1 MRFFDT
7 QLDDKFDLSKTRI
20 YTSGTQALV
29 RLCLMQAQIDR
40 ENGLDTGGYVSGY
53 RGSPLGGLDLQ
64 FGRAKKYLKDAQI
77 IFEAGL
83 NEDIAATAIW
93 GTQQAELRGDG
104 KHDGVFAMW
113 YGKGPGV
120 DRSGDAIR
128 HANLAGS
135 SKNGGVL
142 LLMGDDHTCESSTT
156 AHQSEYALVDAMV
169 PILNPSSVS
178 EIIEYGLHGWALSRF
193 AGVWCGLK
201 CVKDNV
207 ESSGSIDVS
216 LDTFKT
222 KIPTDF
228 DMLAGGLN
236 IRLNDHPTLQ
246 EARLHQ
252 HKLNAVLAYA
262 RTNHLDQTIYAGG
275 KPPKIGIVSTG
286 KSYMD
291 VLQALDELGIDEA
304 RANALGLTLYKV
316 AMPWPLE
323 PTGIEGFA
331 KGLDQIIVVEEKR
344 GLIEDQI
351 RSILYGHENQPD
363 IIGKKSE
370 TGTVLF
376 QAEMALDPVQIAAEI
391 GQRLMSLKGGKS
403 LQNKVSDLKARLT
416 ETREELPV
424 ARGLVFCAGCP
435 HNTSTILPEG
445 ARGFSGIGCHWMAQF
460 MDRGVEG
467 YTHMGAE
474 GTNWI
479 GEAKFS
485 TCDHVFQNIGDG
497 TYNHSGI
504 MSVRATVGSGVN
516 MTYKILYN
524 DAVALTGGQ
533 THDGGLD
540 AYDIVAEVLAVG
552 VRKLVYVTED
562 PARIDRS
569 RLPKEVSIHHR
580 RDLQKVQEDLTKVK
594 GVSVIL
600 YDQTCASEK
609 RRRRKRGTMPDIDK
623 RLFINP
629 DVCEGCGDCGV
640 QSNCVAIQPFDTPLG
655 RKRKI
660 DQSVCN
666 KDFTCADGFCPSF
679 VTVQG
684 GTPRKSKASLAN
696 LPDLPEPSR
705 KPDLT
710 NPYSILVTGVGGTGV
725 VTIGALVGMAAH
737 LDGLGSGI
745 IDMAGLSQKGGS
757 VYSHIKVAASPND
770 VKTIRVADGNA
781 DLMLGCDV
789 VVGAGNQAL
798 STLSKSTHALINT
811 HEQMPRE
818 FAYERDFTLPTN
830 LMHTRI
836 SDAVG
841 QSHVDFVDATKYA
854 TQLLGDSIG
863 TNLFM
868 LGVAYQR
875 GLIPLSQKAIHRAIE
890 LNGVA
895 VDMNTNAFNL
905 GRHWVLDATRLDA
918 LLPKTIPIIEPI
930 NLEDIIADRAMRLT
944 QYQNAKYADT
954 YRDFMVKVSN
964 RSYAIVVAKNLF
976 KLMAYKDEYEVAR
989 LYSDPS
995 FKQQLH
1001 NQFEGDLKLK
1011 ISLAPPLLSRPDPVT
1026 GKAKKYEFGAWILPF
1041 FKALKSLKVL
1051 RGTLFDPFGY
1061 SQERRMERA
1070 LIENYKSMILDIPE
1084 TADSETALTLAN
1096 LPDGIR
1102 GFGHVKAAS
1111 ITAVKQTEKAFVTA
1125 LGLGVRWKEPNS
1137 AVHTNR

>member
-1 MRFFDT
+1 MTFFDT
-7 QLDDKFDLSKTRI
+7 NLDDKFDLTKTRI

-29 RLCLMQAQIDR
+29 RLCLMQAARDR
-40 ENGLDTGGYVSGY
+40 AAGLDTGGYVSGY

-64 FGRAKKYLKDAQI
+64 FGRAKKYLEDAQV

-128 HANLAGS
+128 HANLAGTS
-135 SKNGGVL
+135 PNGGVL

-169 PILNPSSVS
+169 PILNPASVS
-178 EIIEYGLHGWALSRF
+178 EIIAYGLHGWALSRF

-216 LDTFKT
+216 LDSFQTT
-222 KIPTDF
+222 LPTDF
-228 DMLAGGLN
+228 DMPLGGLN
-236 IRLNDHPTLQ
+236 IRLNDHPTVQ

-252 HKLNAVLAYA
+252 HKLNAVLAYTRA
-262 RTNHLDQTIYAGG
+262 NKLDQTIYTGG
-275 KPPKIGIVSTG
+275 KSPKIGIVSTG

-291 VLQALDELGIDEA
+291 TLQALDELGIDEA
-304 RANALGLTLYKV
+304 RANALGLALYKV

-323 PTGIEGFA
+323 PTGIAEFA

-344 GLIEDQI
+344 GLIEDQL
-351 RSILYGHENQPD
+351 RTLLYGRENQPG

-370 TGTVLF
+370 TGSTLF
-376 QAEMALDPVQIAAEI
+376 QPEMALNAVQIAAAI
-391 GQRLMSLKGGKS
+391 GQRLLTLKGGQS
-403 LQNKVSDLKARLT
+403 LENKVSDLKARLS
-416 ETREELPV
+416 ETRTELPV

-474 GTNWI
+474 GSNWI

-504 MSVRATVGSGVN
+504 MSIRAAAGAGVN

-533 THDGGLD
+533 LHDGGMD
-540 AYDIVAEVLAVG
+540 AYDVVAEVLAAG
-552 VRKLVYVTED
+552 VTKLEYVTED

-569 RLPKEVSIHHR
+569 RLPSGIKIHHR
-580 RDLQKVQEDLTKVK
+580 RDLQKVQEEIAHVK

-609 RRRRKRGTMPDIDK
+609 RRRRKRGLMADIDK

-640 QSNCVAIQPFDTPLG
+640 QSNCVAIQPLDTPLG

-666 KDFTCADGFCPSF
+666 KDFTCSDGFCPSF

-684 GTPRKSKASLAN
+684 GTPRKTKATLTN
-696 LPDLPEPSR
+696 LPDLPEPDS

-710 NPYSILVTGVGGTGV
+710 KPYSILVTGVGGTGV

-737 LDGLGSGI
+737 LDGIGSGI
-745 IDMAGLSQKGGS
+745 IDMAGLAQKGGS
-757 VYSHIKVAASPND
+757 VYSHIKLAATPG
-770 VKTIRVADGNA
+770 VIKTIRVADGCA

-789 VVGAGNQAL
+789 VVGAGNAAL
-798 STLSKSTHALINT
+798 STLSKSTQALINT

-818 FAYERDFTLPTN
+818 FAYERDFTLPTD
-830 LMHTRI
+830 LMHTRVTDTVGHDNAAFI
-836 SDAVG
+836 DA
-841 QSHVDFVDATKYA
+841 SNYA

-868 LGVAYQR
+868 LGAAYQK
-875 GLIPLSQKAIHRAIE
+875 GLIPLSAKAIDHAID

-895 VDMNTNAFNL
+895 TEMNKNAFAL
-905 GRHWVLDATRLDA
+905 GRHWVLDHSRLDA
-918 LLPKTIPIIEPI
+918 LLPTTTVPEPET
-930 NLEDIIADRAMRLT
+930 LDAIIADRAMRLT
-944 QYQNAKYADT
+944 AYQNADYADS
-954 YRDFMVKVSN
+954 YRSFMAKVSDKP
-964 RSYAIVVAKNLF
+964 YAIAVARNLY

-995 FKQQLH
+995 FMEKLH
-1001 NQFEGDLKLK
+1001 DQFEGDLKLK

-1026 GKAKKYEFGAWILPF
+1026 GKAKKIEFGAWIFPF
-1041 FKALKSLKVL
+1041 FKVLKSLKSL
-1051 RGTLFDPFGY
+1051 RGTPFDPFGY
-1061 SQERRMERA
+1061 STERRRERA
-1070 LIENYKSMILDIPE
+1070 LIEEYKAMILGIKEGTKPE
-1084 TADSETALTLAN
+1084 TALELAN
-1096 LPDGIR
+1096 LPEGIR
-1102 GFGHVKAAS
+1102 GFGHVKMGCVEE
-1111 ITAVKQTEKAFVTA
+1111 VKKVKSTLV
-1125 LGLGVRWKEPNS
+1125 
-1137 AVHTNR
+1137 

>member
-1 MRFFDT
+1 MTLFDT
-7 QLDDKFDLSKTRI
+7 QLDDKFDLNKTRI

-40 ENGLDTGGYVSGY
+40 KNGLDTGGYISGY

-64 FGRAKKYLKDAQI
+64 FGHAKKVLTEAQV

-169 PILNPSSVS
+169 PIMNPASVS

-216 LDTFKT
+216 LDNFKT
-222 KIPTDF
+222 TLPTDF
-228 DMLAGGLN
+228 DMPKDGLN
-236 IRLNDHPTLQ
+236 IRLNDHPTVQ

-252 HKLNAVLAYA
+252 YKLDAVRAYA
-262 RTNHLDQTIYAGG
+262 RTNQLDKTIYTGG
-275 KPPKIGIVSTG
+275 KSPKIGIVSTG

-291 VLQALDELGIDEA
+291 VLQALDELGIDKA
-304 RANALGLTLYKV
+304 RANRMGLALYKV

-323 PTGIEGFA
+323 PEGITAFA
-331 KGLDQIIVVEEKR
+331 QGLDQIIVVEEKR
-344 GLIEDQI
+344 GLIEDQL
-351 RSILYGHENQPD
+351 RATLYGLHNPPS

-370 TGTVLF
+370 TGAVLF
-376 QAEMALDPVQIAAEI
+376 QAELALNNVQIASAVGE
-391 GQRLMSLKGGKS
+391 RLLALRGGKS
-403 LQNKVSDLKARLT
+403 LANKVRALKARLT
-416 ETREELPV
+416 ETRTELPV

-435 HNTSTILPEG
+435 HNTSTILPTG

-460 MDRGVEG
+460 MDRAVEG

-474 GTNWI
+474 GSNWI

-504 MSVRATVGSGVN
+504 MSVRAAVGAGIN

-533 THDGGLD
+533 VHDGGMD
-540 AYDIVAEVLAVG
+540 AYDIVAEVLAAG
-552 VRKLVYVTED
+552 VSKLEYVTED

-569 RLPKEVSIHHR
+569 RLPRGIKIHHR
-580 RDLQKVQEDLTKVK
+580 RDLQKVQEEISQVK
-594 GVSVIL
+594 GISVIL
-600 YDQTCASEK
+600 YDQTCASEV
-609 RRRRKRGTMPDIDK
+609 RRRRKRGTMPDINK
-623 RLFINP
+623 HMYIHP
-629 DVCEGCGDCGV
+629 EVCEGCGDCGV
-640 QSNCVAIQPFDTPLG
+640 QSNCVAVQPLDTALG

-679 VTVQG
+679 VTVLG
-684 GTPRKSKASLAN
+684 GTLRKNKAALIN
-696 LPDLPEPSR
+696 LPDLPEPES
-705 KPDLT
+705 KPNLDT
-710 NPYSILVTGVGGTGV
+710 PYSIIVTGVGGTGV
-725 VTIGALVGMAAH
+725 VTIGALIGMAAH

-757 VYSHIKVAASPND
+757 VYSHIKIATNPAE
-770 VKTIRVADGNA
+770 VKTIRVADGCAN
-781 DLMLGCDV
+781 LMLACDV
-789 VVGAGNQAL
+789 VVGAGNTAL
-798 STLSKSTHALINT
+798 STLSKSTRALINT

-818 FAYERDFTLPTN
+818 FAYDKDFTLPTG
-830 LMHTRI
+830 LMHSRI
-836 SDAVG
+836 VDSVGSDNAE
-841 QSHVDFVDATKYA
+841 FVDASNYA

-875 GLIPLSQKAIHRAIE
+875 GLIPLSGEAIHRAID

-895 VDMNTNAFNL
+895 VEMNKNAFAL
-905 GRHWVLDATRLDA
+905 GRHWVRDETRVDA
-918 LLPKTIPIIEPI
+918 LLPVA
-930 NLEDIIADRAMRLT
+930 IADDAPQTLDAIITDRMARLT
-944 QYQNAKYADT
+944 AYQNANYAAS
-954 YRDFMVKVSN
+954 YRDFIAKVSDKP
-964 RSYAIVVAKNLF
+964 YALAVARNLY

-989 LYSDPS
+989 LYTDLS
-995 FKQQLH
+995 FMAGVH
-1001 NQFEGDLKLK
+1001 EQFTGDLKLK
-1011 ISLAPPLLSRPDPVT
+1011 VSLAPPLLSRPDPVT
-1026 GKAKKYEFGAWILPF
+1026 GKARKIEFGTWIFPV
-1041 FKALKSLKVL
+1041 FKVLSKFKGL
-1051 RGTLFDPFGY
+1051 RGTRLDPFGY
-1061 SQERRMERA
+1061 SRERKKERA
-1070 LIENYKSMILDIPE
+1070 LITEYKAMILGIGQE
-1084 TADSETALTLAN
+1084 ADPKTALALAE
-1096 LPDGIR
+1096 LPKDIR
-1102 GFGHVKAAS
+1102 GFGHVKMAN
-1111 ITAVKQTEKAFVTA
+1111 IGKAEEVQKTLCA
-1125 LGLGVRWKEPNS
+1125 KL
-1137 AVHTNR
+1137 

>member
-1 MRFFDT
+1 MTLFDT
-7 QLDDKFDLSKTRI
+7 QLDDKFDLTKARI

-40 ENGLDTGGYVSGY
+40 DNGLDTGGYISGY

-64 FGRAKKYLKDAQI
+64 FGHAKKPLTEAQV

-156 AHQSEYALVDAMV
+156 AHQSEYALVDAMI

-178 EIIEYGLHGWALSRF
+178 EIIEYGLHGWAISRF

-207 ESSGSIDVS
+207 ESSGSIDVN
-216 LDTFKT
+216 LDNFKT
-222 KIPTDF
+222 TYPTDF
-228 DMLAGGLN
+228 DMPAGGLN
-236 IRLNDHPTLQ
+236 IRLNDHPTVQ

-252 HKLNAVLAYA
+252 HKLKAVTAYA
-262 RTNHLDQTIYAGG
+262 RANCLDKTIYKGG
-275 KPPKIGIVSTG
+275 KSPKIGIVSTG

-291 VLQALDELGIDEA
+291 VLQALDELGIDKA
-304 RANALGLTLYKV
+304 RANRMGLALYKV

-323 PTGIEGFA
+323 PTGITAFA
-331 KGLDQIIVVEEKR
+331 KGLDQVIVVEEKR
-344 GLIEDQI
+344 ALIEDQL
-351 RSILYGHENQPD
+351 RSILYGQENPPN
-363 IIGKKSE
+363 IIGKTSE
-370 TGTVLF
+370 TGQVLF
-376 QAEMALDPVQIAAEI
+376 QPELALNSVQIAAAI
-391 GQRLMSLKGGKS
+391 GERLLSLRGGKS
-403 LQNKVSDLKARLT
+403 LANKVSDLKARLT

-424 ARGLVFCAGCP
+424 TRGLVFCAGCP
-435 HNTSTILPEG
+435 HNTSTILPDG

-460 MDRGVEG
+460 MDRTVEG

-474 GTNWI
+474 GSNWI

-504 MSVRATVGSGVN
+504 MSVRAATGSGIN

-533 THDGGLD
+533 VHDGGLD
-540 AYDIVAEVLAVG
+540 AYDIVAEVLAAG
-552 VRKLVYVTED
+552 VTKLEYVTED
-562 PARIDRS
+562 PDRIDRS
-569 RLPKEVSIHHR
+569 RLPSGIKIHHR
-580 RDLQKVQEDLTKVK
+580 RDLQKVQEEIAKVK
-594 GVSVIL
+594 GISVIL
-600 YDQTCASEK
+600 YDQTCASET
-609 RRRRKRGTMPDIDK
+609 RRRRKRGLMPELDK
-623 RLFINP
+623 RLYIHP
-629 DVCEGCGDCGV
+629 EVCEGCGDCGV
-640 QSNCVAIQPFDTPLG
+640 QSNCVAVQPLDTPLG

-679 VTVQG
+679 VTVTG
-684 GTPRKSKASLAN
+684 GTPRKNKATLIN
-696 LPDLPEPSR
+696 LPDLHEPSS
-705 KPDLT
+705 KPNLDK
-710 NPYSILVTGVGGTGV
+710 PYSILVTGVGGTGV

-737 LDGLGSGI
+737 LDGKGSGI

-757 VYSHIKVAASPND
+757 VYSHIKIAGTPKAI
-770 VKTIRVADGNA
+770 KTIRVADGCA

-789 VVGAGNQAL
+789 IVGAGNQAL

-818 FAYERDFTLPTN
+818 FAYDKDFTLPTD
-830 LMHTRI
+830 LMHNRI
-836 SDAVG
+836 IDTVG
-841 QSHVDFVDATKYA
+841 QANADFVDASNYA

-868 LGVAYQR
+868 LGVAYQK
-875 GLIPLSQKAIHRAIE
+875 GLIPLNEKAITHAID

-895 VDMNTNAFNL
+895 VEMNKNAFAL
-905 GRHWVLDATRLDA
+905 GRHWVSDATRVDA
-918 LLPKTIPIIEPI
+918 LLPSMTI
-930 NLEDIIADRAMRLT
+930 EDDPETLDAIIADRMARLT
-944 QYQNAKYADT
+944 AYQNAAHATQYS
-954 YRDFMVKVSN
+954 DFMTKVSGKP
-964 RSYAIVVAKNLF
+964 YAIAVARNLY

-995 FKQQLH
+995 FKEKLH
-1001 NQFEGDLKLK
+1001 AQFEGDLKLK
-1011 ISLAPPLLSRPDPVT
+1011 VSLAPPLLSRPDPVT
-1026 GKAKKYEFGAWILPF
+1026 GKARKIEFGAWIFPV
-1041 FKALKSLKVL
+1041 FKILSKLKGL
-1051 RGTLFDPFGY
+1051 RGTPFDPFGY
-1061 SQERRMERA
+1061 SQERRRERG
-1070 LIENYKSMILDIPE
+1070 LIDEYKAMILEIGEDADPE
-1084 TADSETALTLAN
+1084 TALAIAN
-1096 LPDGIR
+1096 LPENIR
-1102 GFGHVKAAS
+1102 GFGHVKMAG
-1111 ITAVKQTEKAFVTA
+1111 VEKVE
-1125 LGLGVRWKEPNS
+1125 RIKKELL
-1137 AVHTNR
+1137 AKL

>member
-1 MRFFDT
+1 MTFFDT
-7 QLDDKFDLSKTRI
+7 KLDDKFDLTKTRI

-29 RLCLMQAQIDR
+29 RLCLMQAARDR
-40 ENGLDTGGYVSGY
+40 AAGLDTGGYVSGY

-64 FGRAKKYLKDAQI
+64 FERGKKSLEDAQV

-169 PILNPSSVS
+169 PILNPASVS

-207 ESSGSIDVS
+207 ESSGSIDVR
-216 LDTFKT
+216 LNNFKT
-222 KIPTDF
+222 TLPTDF
-228 DMLAGGLN
+228 DMPTDGLN
-236 IRLNDHPTLQ
+236 IRLNDHPTVQ

-252 HKLNAVLAYA
+252 HKLDAVRAYTRANA
-262 RTNHLDQTIYAGG
+262 LDKTIYNGG
-275 KPPKIGIVSTG
+275 KSPKSGIVSTG

-291 VLQALDELGIDEA
+291 TLQALDELGIDKA
-304 RANALGLTLYKV
+304 RANRMGLALYKV

-323 PTGIEGFA
+323 PTGIAAFA

-344 GLIEDQI
+344 ALIEDQL
-351 RSILYGHENQPD
+351 RTILYGQENPPS

-370 TGTVLF
+370 TGAVLF
-376 QAEMALDPVQIAAEI
+376 QPELALNSVQIAAAI
-391 GQRLMSLKGGKS
+391 GERLLVLKGGK
-403 LQNKVSDLKARLT
+403 LLANKVNDLQARLT
-416 ETREELPV
+416 EIRDELPV

-460 MDRGVEG
+460 MDRTVEG

-474 GTNWI
+474 GANWI

-504 MSVRATVGSGVN
+504 MSVRAAVGSGIN

-533 THDGGLD
+533 LHDGGMD
-540 AYDIVAEVLAVG
+540 AYDIVAEVLAAG
-552 VRKLVYVTED
+552 VTQLEYVTED
-562 PARIDRS
+562 PGRIDRS
-569 RLPKEVSIHHR
+569 RLPGGIKIHHR
-580 RDLQKVQEDLTKVK
+580 RDLQKVQEGIAKVK
-594 GVSVIL
+594 GISVIL
-600 YDQTCASEK
+600 YDQTCASET
-609 RRRRKRGTMPDIDK
+609 RRRRKRGTMPELDK
-623 RLFINP
+623 RLFIHP

-640 QSNCVAIQPFDTPLG
+640 QSNCVAVQPLDTPLG

-679 VTVQG
+679 VTVLG
-684 GTPRKSKASLAN
+684 GTPRKTKATLTN
-696 LPDLPEPSR
+696 LPDLPAPNSKPSLD
-705 KPDLT
+705 K
-710 NPYSILVTGVGGTGV
+710 PYSILVTGVGGTGV

-737 LDGLGSGI
+737 LDGKGSGI

-757 VYSHIKVAASPND
+757 VYSHIKIAATPD
-770 VKTIRVADGNA
+770 AIKTIRVADGCA

-789 VVGAGNQAL
+789 IVGAGNQAL

-818 FAYERDFTLPTN
+818 FAYDKDFTLPTG
-830 LMHTRI
+830 LMHSRI
-836 SDAVG
+836 TDTVG
-841 QSHVDFVDATKYA
+841 QANTAFVDATKYA
-854 TQLLGDSIG
+854 TKLLGDSIG

-868 LGVAYQR
+868 LGVAYQK
-875 GLIPLSQKAIHRAIE
+875 GFIPLSEKAIHRAID

-895 VDMNTNAFNL
+895 AEMNKNAFAL
-905 GRHWVLDATRLDA
+905 GRHWALHPSRLDA
-918 LLPKTIPIIEPI
+918 LLPVATIEAEPQT
-930 NLEDIIADRAMRLT
+930 LVEIIADRTVRLT
-944 QYQNAKYADT
+944 AYQNAAYANS
-954 YRDFMVKVSN
+954 YRDFMAQVSD
-964 RSYAIVVAKNLF
+964 RPYAITIAQNLY

-989 LYSDPS
+989 LYADPS
-995 FKQQLH
+995 FKQKLH
-1001 NQFEGDLKLK
+1001 EQFEGDLKLK
-1011 ISLAPPLLSRPDPVT
+1011 ISLAPPLVSRPDPFT
-1026 GKAKKYEFGAWILPF
+1026 GKAKKYEFGAWIFPA
-1041 FKALKSLKVL
+1041 FKVLKNLKGL
-1051 RGTLFDPFGY
+1051 RGTSFDPFGY
-1061 SQERRMERA
+1061 SKERRKERA
-1070 LIENYKSMILDIPE
+1070 LIEEYKTMILEIDKEADTE
-1084 TADSETALTLAN
+1084 TVLALVN
-1096 LPDGIR
+1096 LPESIR
-1102 GFGHVKAAS
+1102 GFGHIKAAN
-1111 ITAVKQTEKAFVTA
+1111 IKIAEEVKDKLART
-1125 LGLGVRWKEPNS
+1125 
-1137 AVHTNR
+1137 

>member
-1 MRFFDT
+1 MTYFDT
-7 QLDDKFDLSKTRI
+7 QLDDKFDLTKTRI

-40 ENGLDTGGYVSGY
+40 ANGLDTGGYISGY

-64 FGRAKKYLKDAQI
+64 FGRAKKHLEQAQV

-207 ESSGSIDVS
+207 ESSGSIDVD
-216 LDTFKT
+216 LNNFKT
-222 KIPTDF
+222 KLPTDF
-228 DMLAGGLN
+228 DMPKDGLN
-236 IRLNDHPTLQ
+236 IRLNDHPTTQ
-246 EARLHQ
+246 EARLHR
-252 HKLNAVLAYA
+252 HKLRAVIAYA
-262 RTNHLDQTIYAGG
+262 RANALDKTIYKGG
-275 KPPKIGIVSTG
+275 KSPKIGIVSTG

-291 VLQALDELGIDEA
+291 VLQALDELGIDKA
-304 RANALGLTLYKV
+304 RANRMGLSLYKV

-323 PTGIEGFA
+323 PTGITEFA
-331 KGLDQIIVVEEKR
+331 QGLDQIIVVEEKR
-344 GLIEDQI
+344 GLIEDQL
-351 RSILYGHENQPD
+351 RATLYGQENPPS

-370 TGTVLF
+370 TDTTLF
-376 QAEMALDPVQIAAEI
+376 QPELALNSVQIAAAI
-391 GQRLMSLKGGKS
+391 GERLLSLRGGKS
-403 LQNKVSDLKARLT
+403 LANKVSDLKARLT
-416 ETREELPV
+416 EVRTDLPV
-424 ARGLVFCAGCP
+424 TRGLVFCAGCP

-460 MDRGVEG
+460 MDRTVEG

-474 GTNWI
+474 GSNWI

-504 MSVRATVGSGVN
+504 MSVRAAVGAGIN

-533 THDGGLD
+533 LHDGGMD
-540 AYDIVAEVLAVG
+540 AYDIVAEVLAAG
-552 VRKLVYVTED
+552 VTKLEYVTED
-562 PARIDRS
+562 PARIDKS
-569 RLPKEVSIHHR
+569 RLPSGIKIHHR
-580 RDLQKVQEDLTKVK
+580 RDLQKVQEDIAHVK
-594 GVSVIL
+594 GISVIL
-600 YDQTCASEK
+600 YDQTCASET
-609 RRRRKRGTMPDIDK
+609 RRRRKRGLMPELDK
-623 RLFINP
+623 RLYIHP
-629 DVCEGCGDCGV
+629 EVCEGCGDCGV
-640 QSNCVAIQPFDTPLG
+640 QSNCVAVQPLDTPLG

-679 VTVQG
+679 VTVTG
-684 GTPRKSKASLAN
+684 GAPRKTKATLIN
-696 LPDLPEPSR
+696 LPDLPEPKH
-705 KPDLT
+705 KPSLDQ
-710 NPYSILVTGVGGTGV
+710 PYSILVTGVGGTGV
-725 VTIGALVGMAAH
+725 VTIGALIGMAAH

-757 VYSHIKVAASPND
+757 VYSHIKIADTPDAI
-770 VKTIRVADGNA
+770 KTIRVADGCA

-789 VVGAGNQAL
+789 IVGAGNAAL
-798 STLSKSTHALINT
+798 STLSKTTHALINT

-818 FAYERDFTLPTN
+818 FAYDKDFTLPTG
-830 LMHTRI
+830 LMHQRI
-836 SDAVG
+836 TDTVG
-841 QSHVDFVDATKYA
+841 QTNAAFVDATKYA

-868 LGVAYQR
+868 LGVAYQK
-875 GLIPLSQKAIHRAIE
+875 GFIPLSEKAISHAID

-895 VDMNTNAFNL
+895 VEMNKNAFAL
-905 GRHWVLDATRLDA
+905 GRHWVLDATRIDA
-918 LLPKTIPIIEPI
+918 LLPHTQTFAAPETLDEIIT
-930 NLEDIIADRAMRLT
+930 DSAQRLT
-944 QYQNAKYADT
+944 AYQNAKYAAQ
-954 YRDFMVKVSN
+954 YRTFMAKISD
-964 RSYAIVVAKNLF
+964 RPYAPAVARNLY

-989 LYSDPS
+989 LYTDPA
-995 FKQQLH
+995 FMAGLH
-1001 NQFEGDLKLK
+1001 EQFTGDLQLK
-1011 ISLAPPLLSRPDPVT
+1011 ISLAPPLISRPDPVT
-1026 GKAKKYEFGAWILPF
+1026 GKARKYEFGAWIFPI
-1041 FKALKSLKVL
+1041 FKVLKNLKGL
-1051 RGTLFDPFGY
+1051 RGTPFDPFGY
-1061 SQERRMERA
+1061 SDERRRERA
-1070 LIENYKSMILDIPE
+1070 LVAEYKAMVVDLSEDANPE
-1084 TADSETALTLAN
+1084 TALAIAD
-1096 LPDGIR
+1096 LPESIR
-1102 GFGHVKAAS
+1102 GFGHVKMAS
-1111 ITAVKQTEKAFVTA
+1111 IKEFGGAKNGLLVAKVLEKIK
-1125 LGLGVRWKEPNS
+1125 L
-1137 AVHTNR
+1137 

>member
-1 MRFFDT
+1 MTFFDT
-7 QLDDKFDLSKTRI
+7 QLDDKFDLDKTRI

-29 RLCLMQAQIDR
+29 RLCLMQAQRDR

-64 FGRAKKYLKDAQI
+64 FGRAEKHLDAAQVV
-77 IFEAGL
+77 FEAGL

-135 SKNGGVL
+135 SQNGGVL

-207 ESSGSIDVS
+207 ESSGSIDVFI
-216 LDTFKT
+216 DGFNT
-222 KIPTDF
+222 KLPTDF
-228 DMLAGGLN
+228 DMPEGGLN
-236 IRLNDHPTLQ
+236 IRLNDHPTSQ

-252 HKLNAVLAYA
+252 FKLDAVRAYA
-262 RTNHLDQTIYAGG
+262 RENALDQVIYSGG
-275 KPPKIGIVSTG
+275 NTPKIGIVSTG

-291 VLQALDELGIDEA
+291 VLQALDELGIDET
-304 RANALGLTLYKV
+304 RANAMGLALYKV

-323 PTGIEGFA
+323 PTGIEGFT
-331 KGLDQIIVVEEKR
+331 KGLDQVIVVEEKR

-351 RSILYGHENQPD
+351 RSILYGTKNQPD

-370 TGTVLF
+370 TGAVLF
-376 QAEMALDPVQIAAEI
+376 QAELALNPVQIASAI
-391 GQRLMSLKGGKS
+391 GQRLLTLKGGKS
-403 LQNKVSDLKARLT
+403 LENKVSDLNARLS
-416 ETREELPV
+416 ETRTELPV

-435 HNTSTILPEG
+435 HNSSTVLPEG

-474 GTNWI
+474 GSNWI

-504 MSVRATVGSGVN
+504 MSVRAAIGAGVN

-533 THDGGLD
+533 VHDGGMD
-540 AYDIVAEVLAVG
+540 AYDIVAEVLASG
-552 VRKLVYVTED
+552 VTKLVYVTEE
-562 PARIDRS
+562 PSRIDRT
-569 RLPKEVSIHHR
+569 RLPKDIEIHDR
-580 RDLQKVQEDLTKVK
+580 RDLQEVQIEMAKVK

-609 RRRRKRGTMPDIDK
+609 RRRRKRGTMADIDK
-623 RLFINP
+623 RLYINP

-640 QSNCVAIQPFDTPLG
+640 QSNCVAVQPLDTPLG

-679 VTVQG
+679 VTVTG
-684 GTPRKSKASLAN
+684 GTLRKTKASLTN
-696 LPDLPEPSR
+696 LPDLSEPDR
-705 KPDLT
+705 KPDLEK
-710 NPYSILVTGVGGTGV
+710 PYSILVTGVGGTGV
-725 VTIGALVGMAAH
+725 VTIGSLVGMAAH

-757 VYSHIKVAASPND
+757 VYSHIKLASTPED
-770 VKTIRVADGNA
+770 VKTIRVADGAAN
-781 DLMLGCDV
+781 LMLGCDV

-798 STLSKSTHALINT
+798 STLSKSSHALINT

-818 FAYERDFTLPTN
+818 FAYSRDFTLPTE

-836 SDAVG
+836 SDTVG
-841 QSHVDFVDATKYA
+841 KPNIDFVDATNYA

-868 LGVAYQR
+868 LGVAYQK
-875 GLIPLSQKAIHRAIE
+875 GLIPLSLQAIHRAIE

-895 VDMNTNAFNL
+895 VEMSKDALVL
-905 GRHWVLDATRLDA
+905 GRHWVVDATRLDA
-918 LLPKTIPIIEPI
+918 LLQRQETVVEPQTLDEIIH
-930 NLEDIIADRAMRLT
+930 DRGQRLVA
-944 QYQNAKYADT
+944 YQNP
-954 YRDFMVKVSN
+954 
-964 RSYAIVVAKNLF
+964 SYANEYRQFMTLVSDKPYATAVAKNLY

-989 LYSDPS
+989 LYSNPS
-995 FKQQLH
+995 FMANLQE
-1001 NQFEGDLKLK
+1001 QFEGDLKLK

-1026 GKAKKYEFGAWILPF
+1026 GKAKKVEFGAWIFPF
-1041 FKALKSLKVL
+1041 FNVLKSLKGL
-1051 RGTLFDPFGY
+1051 RGTPFDLFGY
-1061 SQERRMERA
+1061 STERSKERA
-1070 LIENYKSMILDIPE
+1070 LIEEYKAMVLGIGDDREPE
-1084 TADSETALTLAN
+1084 TALELAN
-1096 LPDGIR
+1096 LPEGIR
-1102 GFGHVKAAS
+1102 GFGHVKMAS
-1111 ITAVKQTEKAFVTA
+1111 IQEVEEITERLLAKT
-1125 LGLGVRWKEPNS
+1125 
-1137 AVHTNR
+1137 

>member
-1 MRFFDT
+1 MTYFDT
-7 QLDDKFDLSKTRI
+7 QLDDKFDLTKNRI

-29 RLCLMQAQIDR
+29 RLCLMQSRIDR
-40 ENGLDTGGYVSGY
+40 ENGLDTGGYISGY

-64 FGRAKKYLKDAQI
+64 FGRAKKHLEQAQV

-169 PILNPSSVS
+169 PILNPASVS

-193 AGVWCGLK
+193 SGVWCGLK

-207 ESSGSIDVS
+207 ESSGSIDVN
-216 LDTFKT
+216 LDNFKT
-222 KIPTDF
+222 ILPTDF
-228 DMLAGGLN
+228 DMPADGLN
-236 IRLNDHPTLQ
+236 IRLNDHPTTQ

-252 HKLNAVLAYA
+252 HKLDAVRAYA
-262 RTNHLDQTIYAGG
+262 RTNQLDKTIYTGG
-275 KPPKIGIVSTG
+275 KSPKIGIISTG

-291 VLQALDELGIDEA
+291 TLQALDELGIDKA
-304 RANALGLTLYKV
+304 RAGRMGLALYKV

-323 PTGIEGFA
+323 PTGITKFA

-344 GLIEDQI
+344 GLIEDQL
-351 RSILYGHENQPD
+351 RTILYGQENPPN

-370 TGTVLF
+370 TGTTLF
-376 QAEMALDPVQIAAEI
+376 QPEMALNSVQIAAAI
-391 GQRLMSLKGGKS
+391 GERLLTLRGGKT
-403 LQNKVSDLKARLT
+403 LANKVSDLKARLT
-416 ETREELPV
+416 ETRTELPV
-424 ARGLVFCAGCP
+424 TRGLVFCAGCP
-435 HNTSTILPEG
+435 HNSSTILPTG

-460 MDRGVEG
+460 MDRAVEG

-474 GTNWI
+474 GSNWI

-504 MSVRATVGSGVN
+504 MSVRAAVGAGIN

-533 THDGGLD
+533 SHDGGMD
-540 AYDIVAEVLAVG
+540 AYDIVAEVLAAG
-552 VRKLVYVTED
+552 VTKLEYVTED
-562 PARIDRS
+562 PARIDRA
-569 RLPKEVSIHHR
+569 RLPKGIKIHHR
-580 RDLQKVQEDLTKVK
+580 RDLQKVQENIAKVK
-594 GVSVIL
+594 GISVIL
-600 YDQTCASEK
+600 YDQTCASET
-609 RRRRKRGTMPDIDK
+609 RRRRKRGLIPELDK
-623 RLFINP
+623 RLYIHP
-629 DVCEGCGDCGV
+629 EVCEGCGDCGV
-640 QSNCVAIQPFDTPLG
+640 QSNCVAVQPLDTPLG

-679 VTVQG
+679 VTVIG
-684 GTPRKSKASLAN
+684 GAPRKNKATLIN
-696 LPDLPEPSR
+696 LPDLPEPAT
-705 KPDLT
+705 KPSLDR
-710 NPYSILVTGVGGTGV
+710 PYSILVTGVGGTGV
-725 VTIGALVGMAAH
+725 VTIGALIGMAAH
-737 LDGLGSGI
+737 LDGKGSGI

-757 VYSHIKVAASPND
+757 VYSHIKIAATPD
-770 VKTIRVADGNA
+770 AIKTIRVADGCA

-789 VVGAGNQAL
+789 IVGAGNQAL

-818 FAYERDFTLPTN
+818 FAYDKDFTLPTD
-830 LMHTRI
+830 LMHSRVIDT
-836 SDAVG
+836 VG
-841 QSHVDFVDATKYA
+841 QANAAFVDASHYA
-854 TQLLGDSIG
+854 TKLLGDSIG

-868 LGVAYQR
+868 LGVAYQK
-875 GLIPLSQKAIHRAIE
+875 GLIPLSLKAFHRAID

-895 VDMNTNAFNL
+895 PEMNKNAFAL
-905 GRHWVLDATRLDA
+905 GRHWVLDVTRLDA
-918 LLPKTIPIIEPI
+918 LLPNTTLKDDPQTLDE
-930 NLEDIIADRAMRLT
+930 IIADRVTRLT
-944 QYQNAKYADT
+944 AYQNAKYADQ
-954 YRDFMVKVSN
+954 YRRFMAKLSGKP
-964 RSYAIVVAKNLF
+964 YATTVARNLY

-989 LYSDPS
+989 LYTDPS
-995 FKQQLH
+995 FMAGLQE
-1001 NQFEGDLKLK
+1001 QFTGDLNLK

-1026 GKAKKYEFGAWILPF
+1026 GKARKIEFGAWIFPF
-1041 FKALKSLKVL
+1041 FKVLSKLKPL
-1051 RGTLFDPFGY
+1051 RGTPFDPFGY
-1061 SQERRMERA
+1061 LQERRHERA
-1070 LIENYKSMILDIPE
+1070 LIEEYKAMILGIDQDID
-1084 TADSETALTLAN
+1084 AETALALAN
-1096 LPDGIR
+1096 LPDDIR
-1102 GFGHVKAAS
+1102 GFGHVKLAS
-1111 ITAVKQTEKAFVTA
+1111 VKNMKDT
-1125 LGLGVRWKEPNS
+1125 KEQLI
-1137 AVHTNR
+1137 RI

>member
-1 MRFFDT
+1 MTFFDT
-7 QLDDKFDLSKTRI
+7 NLDDKFDLTKTRI

-29 RLCLMQAQIDR
+29 RLCLMQAARDR
-40 ENGLDTGGYVSGY
+40 AAGLDTGGYVSGY

-64 FGRAKKYLKDAQI
+64 FGRAKKYLEDAQV

-128 HANLAGS
+128 HANLAGTS
-135 SKNGGVL
+135 PNGGVL

-169 PILNPSSVS
+169 PVLNPASVS
-178 EIIEYGLHGWALSRF
+178 EIIAYGLHGWVLSRF

-216 LDTFKT
+216 LDSFQTT
-222 KIPTDF
+222 LPTDF
-228 DMLAGGLN
+228 DMPLGGLN
-236 IRLNDHPTLQ
+236 IRLNDHPTVQ
-246 EARLHQ
+246 EARHHQ

-262 RTNHLDQTIYAGG
+262 RANKLDQTIYTGG
-275 KPPKIGIVSTG
+275 NSPKIGIVSTG

-291 VLQALDELGIDEA
+291 TLQALDELGIDEA
-304 RANALGLTLYKV
+304 RANTLGLALYKV

-323 PTGIEGFA
+323 PTGIAEFA

-344 GLIEDQI
+344 GLIEDQL
-351 RSILYGHENQPD
+351 RTLLYGRENQPG

-370 TGTVLF
+370 TGSTLF
-376 QAEMALDPVQIAAEI
+376 QPEMALNAVQIASAV
-391 GQRLMSLKGGKS
+391 GQRLLTLKGGQS
-403 LQNKVSDLKARLT
+403 LENKVSDLKARLS
-416 ETREELPV
+416 ETRIELPV

-435 HNTSTILPEG
+435 HNSSTVLPAG

-460 MDRGVEG
+460 MGRGVEG

-474 GTNWI
+474 GSNWI
-479 GEAKFS
+479 GEARFS

-504 MSVRATVGSGVN
+504 MSVRAAVGSGVN

-533 THDGGLD
+533 VHDGGLD
-540 AYDIVAEVLAVG
+540 AYDIVAEVLAAG
-552 VRKLVYVTED
+552 VTKLEYVTED

-569 RLPKEVSIHHR
+569 RLPGGIKIHHR
-580 RDLQKVQEDLTKVK
+580 RDLQKVQEEIAKVK
-594 GVSVIL
+594 GISVIL

-609 RRRRKRGTMPDIDK
+609 RRRRKRGLMADIDK
-623 RLFINP
+623 RLYINP
-629 DVCEGCGDCGV
+629 EVCEGCGDCGI
-640 QSNCVAIQPFDTPLG
+640 QSNCVAVQPLDTPLG

-679 VTVQG
+679 VTVMG
-684 GTPRKSKASLAN
+684 GTPRKTKATLTN
-696 LPDLPEPSR
+696 LPNLPEPDS

-710 NPYSILVTGVGGTGV
+710 KPYSILVTGVGGTGV

-737 LDGLGSGI
+737 LDGIGSGI
-745 IDMAGLSQKGGS
+745 IDMAGLAQKGGS
-757 VYSHIKVAASPND
+757 VYSHIKLAATPD
-770 VKTIRVADGNA
+770 AIKTIRVADGCA

-789 VVGAGNQAL
+789 VVGAGNAAL
-798 STLSKSTHALINT
+798 STLSKSTQALINT

-818 FAYERDFTLPTN
+818 FAYERDFTLPTD
-830 LMHTRI
+830 LMHTRVI
-836 SDAVG
+836 DTVG
-841 QSHVDFVDATKYA
+841 HDNAAFVDASNYA

-868 LGVAYQR
+868 LGAAYQK
-875 GLIPLSQKAIHRAIE
+875 GLIPLSAKAIDHAID

-895 VDMNTNAFNL
+895 TEMNKNAFAL
-905 GRHWVLDATRLDA
+905 GRHWVLDHSRLDA
-918 LLPKTIPIIEPI
+918 LLPTTTVPEPET
-930 NLEDIIADRAMRLT
+930 LDAIIADRATRLT
-944 QYQNAKYADT
+944 AYQNADYADS
-954 YRDFMVKVSN
+954 YRSFMAKVSDKP
-964 RSYAIVVAKNLF
+964 YATAVARNLY

-995 FKQQLH
+995 FMEKLH
-1001 NQFEGDLKLK
+1001 DQFEGDLKLK

-1026 GKAKKYEFGAWILPF
+1026 GKAKKIEFGAWVFPVF
-1041 FKALKSLKVL
+1041 NVLKSLKSL
-1051 RGTLFDPFGY
+1051 RGTPFDPFGY
-1061 SQERRMERA
+1061 SSERRRERA
-1070 LIENYKSMILDIPE
+1070 LIEEYKAMVLGIKEGTKPE
-1084 TADSETALTLAN
+1084 AALELAN
-1096 LPDGIR
+1096 LPEGIR

-1111 ITAVKQTEKAFVTA
+1111 IVDVETLKSDILKA
-1125 LGLGVRWKEPNS
+1125 G
-1137 AVHTNR
+1137 

>member
-1 MRFFDT
+1 MTYFDT
-7 QLDDKFDLSKTRI
+7 QLDDKFDLTKTRI

-40 ENGLDTGGYVSGY
+40 ANGLNTGGYISGY

-64 FGRAKKYLKDAQI
+64 FGYAKKHLTDAQVV
-77 IFEAGL
+77 FEAGL

-156 AHQSEYALVDAMV
+156 AHQSEYALVDAMM

-193 AGVWCGLK
+193 SGVWCGLK

-216 LDTFKT
+216 LDNFKT
-222 KIPTDF
+222 VLPTDF
-228 DMLAGGLN
+228 DMPEGGLN
-236 IRLNDHPTLQ
+236 IRLHDHPTDQ

-252 HKLNAVLAYA
+252 HKLDAVLAYNRA
-262 RTNHLDQTIYAGG
+262 NALDKTIYSGG
-275 KPPKIGIVSTG
+275 KSPKIGIVSTG

-304 RANALGLTLYKV
+304 RADALGLALYKV

-323 PTGIEGFA
+323 PTGIRAFT
-331 KGLDQIIVVEEKR
+331 KGLDKIIVVEEKR
-344 GLIEDQI
+344 GLMEDQL
-351 RSILYGHENQPD
+351 RGILYGQENPPV

-370 TGTVLF
+370 TGQVLF
-376 QAEMALDPVQIAAEI
+376 QAEMALNTVQIAAAI
-391 GQRLMSLKGGKS
+391 GERLLTLSGCNTLK
-403 LQNKVSDLKARLT
+403 NKVSDLNERLS
-416 ETREELPV
+416 ETRVDLPV
-424 ARGLVFCAGCP
+424 ERGLVFCAGCP
-435 HNTSTILPEG
+435 HNSSTILPEG

-474 GTNWI
+474 GSNWI

-504 MSVRATVGSGVN
+504 MSVRAAVGAGVN

-533 THDGGLD
+533 KHEGDLN
-540 AYDIVAEVLAVG
+540 AYDVVAEVLAAG
-552 VRKLVYVTED
+552 VTKLVYVTED
-562 PARIDRS
+562 PARIYRS
-569 RLPKEVSIHHR
+569 RLPAGIKIHHR
-580 RDLQKVQEDLTKVK
+580 RDLQKVQADMAMVK

-600 YDQTCASEK
+600 YDQTCASEV
-609 RRRRKRGTMPDIDK
+609 RRRRKRGLMADTDK

-629 DVCEGCGDCGV
+629 AVCEGCGDCGV
-640 QSNCVAIQPFDTPLG
+640 QSNCVAIQPLETPLG

-679 VTVQG
+679 VTVRG
-684 GTPRKSKASLAN
+684 GTPRKTKATLTN
-696 LPDLPEPSR
+696 LPDLPEPLK
-705 KPDLT
+705 KPELDK
-710 NPYSILVTGVGGTGV
+710 PYSILVTGVGGTGV

-737 LDGLGSGI
+737 LDGKGSGI

-757 VYSHIKVAASPND
+757 VYSHIKLAATPD
-770 VKTIRVADGNA
+770 AVKTIRVADGNA

-818 FAYERDFTLPTN
+818 FAYDKDFRLPTD
-830 LMHTRI
+830 LMHQRI
-836 SDAVG
+836 SESVG
-841 QSHVDFVDATKYA
+841 SLQIDFVDATKYA
-854 TQLLGDSIG
+854 TLLLGDSIG

-868 LGVAYQR
+868 LGLAYQK
-875 GLIPLSQKAIHRAIE
+875 GLIPLTDKAILRAIE

-895 VDMNTNAFNL
+895 IEMNKNAFAL
-905 GRHWVLDATRLDA
+905 GRHWALDASRLDA
-918 LLPKTIPIIEPI
+918 LLPQVKTLDEPET
-930 NLEDIIADRAMRLT
+930 LEALIADRVGRLT
-944 QYQNAKYADT
+944 VYQNAKYAQN
-954 YRDFMVKVSN
+954 YRNFMAKVSD
-964 RSYAIVVAKNLF
+964 RAYAPAVAQNLY

-989 LYSDPS
+989 LYSDPA
-995 FKQQLH
+995 FKEQLKA
-1001 NQFEGDLKLK
+1001 QFEGDLKLK
-1011 ISLAPPLLSRPDPVT
+1011 ISLAPPLLSRPNPVT
-1026 GKAKKYEFGAWILPF
+1026 GKAKKVEFGAWILPVF
-1041 FKALKSLKVL
+1041 NVLRKLKGL
-1051 RGTLFDPFGY
+1051 RGTPFDPFGY
-1061 SQERRMERA
+1061 STERRLERA
-1070 LIENYKSMILDIPE
+1070 LIEDYKSMILDLDVSVAPE
-1084 TADSETALTLAN
+1084 TALALAN
-1096 LPDGIR
+1096 LPQDVR
-1102 GFGHVKAAS
+1102 GFGHVKMAS
-1111 ITAVKQTEKAFVTA
+1111 IKAVNKTKEA
-1125 LGLGVRWKEPNS
+1125 LLAKV
-1137 AVHTNR
+1137 

>member
-1 MRFFDT
+1 MTFFDT
-7 QLDDKFDLSKTRI
+7 QLDDKFDLTKSRI

-40 ENGLDTGGYVSGY
+40 DNGLDTGGYISGY

-64 FGRAKKYLKDAQI
+64 FGHAKKRLTEAQV

-128 HANLAGS
+128 HANLAGT
-135 SKNGGVL
+135 SKNGGAL

-169 PILNPSSVS
+169 PILNPASVS
-178 EIIEYGLHGWALSRF
+178 EIIEYGLHGWALSRY

-216 LDTFKT
+216 LDNFKT
-222 KIPTDF
+222 DLPSDF
-228 DMLAGGLN
+228 DMPAGGLN
-236 IRLNDHPTLQ
+236 IRLNDHPTVQ

-252 HKLNAVLAYA
+252 YKLDAVRAYVRANA
-262 RTNHLDQTIYAGG
+262 LDKTVYKGG
-275 KPPKIGIVSTG
+275 KSPKIGIISTG

-291 VLQALDELGIDEA
+291 VLQALDELGIDKA
-304 RANALGLTLYKV
+304 RANRMGLALYKV

-323 PTGIEGFA
+323 PTGITAFA
-331 KGLDQIIVVEEKR
+331 KDMDQIIVVEEKR
-344 GLIEDQI
+344 GLIEDQL
-351 RSILYGHENQPD
+351 RTILYGQENQPS

-370 TGTVLF
+370 TGQVLF
-376 QAEMALDPVQIAAEI
+376 QPELALNSVQIAAAI
-391 GQRLMSLKGGKS
+391 GERLLTLRGGKS
-403 LQNKVSDLKARLT
+403 LENKVSDLKARLT
-416 ETREELPV
+416 EVREELPV

-435 HNTSTILPEG
+435 HNTSTILPDG

-474 GTNWI
+474 GSNWI

-504 MSVRATVGSGVN
+504 MSVRAAVGAGIN

-533 THDGGLD
+533 LHDGGLD
-540 AYDIVAEVLAVG
+540 AYDIVAEVLASG
-552 VRKLVYVTED
+552 VTKLEYVTEEPD
-562 PARIDRS
+562 RIDRS
-569 RLPKEVSIHHR
+569 RLPGDIKIHHR
-580 RDLQKVQEDLTKVK
+580 RDLQKVQEDISKVK
-594 GVSVIL
+594 GISVIL

-609 RRRRKRGTMPDIDK
+609 RRRRKRGTMADIDK
-623 RLFINP
+623 RLFIHP

-640 QSNCVAIQPFDTPLG
+640 QSNCVAVQPLDTPLG

-679 VTVQG
+679 VTVEG
-684 GTPRKSKASLAN
+684 GTPRKNKATLIN
-696 LPDLPEPSR
+696 LPDLPEPVS
-705 KPDLT
+705 KPSLDK
-710 NPYSILVTGVGGTGV
+710 PYSILVTGVGGTGV

-737 LDGLGSGI
+737 LDGKGSGI

-757 VYSHIKVAASPND
+757 VYSHIKLAGTPDAI
-770 VKTIRVADGNA
+770 KTIRVADGCA

-789 VVGAGNQAL
+789 IVGAGNAAL
-798 STLSKSTHALINT
+798 STLSKSTQALINT

-818 FAYERDFTLPTN
+818 FAYDRDFTLPTG
-830 LMHTRI
+830 LMHNRI
-836 SDAVG
+836 VDTVG
-841 QSHVDFVDATKYA
+841 QANADFVDATKYA

-868 LGVAYQR
+868 LGVAYQK
-875 GLIPLSQKAIHRAIE
+875 GLIPLSEKAIHRAID
-890 LNGVA
+890 LNRVA
-895 VDMNTNAFNL
+895 VEMNKNAFAL
-905 GRHWVLDATRLDA
+905 GRHWVSDASRVDA
-918 LLPKTIPIIEPI
+918 LLPIMTTETTPQTLNEIT
-930 NLEDIIADRAMRLT
+930 ADRAARLT
-944 QYQNAKYADT
+944 AYQNAAYAT
-954 YRDFMVKVSN
+954 QYSEFMEKVSGKP
-964 RSYAIVVAKNLF
+964 YAIAVARNLY

-995 FKQQLH
+995 FKQKLH
-1001 NQFEGDLKLK
+1001 EQFDGDLKLK
-1011 ISLAPPLLSRPDPVT
+1011 ISLAPPLLSRPDPIT
-1026 GKAKKYEFGAWILPF
+1026 GKAKKYEFGAWIFPF
-1041 FKALKSLKVL
+1041 FKVLSKLKGL
-1051 RGTLFDPFGY
+1051 RGTPFDPFGY
-1061 SQERRMERA
+1061 SHERRKERA
-1070 LIENYKSMILDIPE
+1070 LIANYKTMVLDISKDTDPE
-1084 TADSETALTLAN
+1084 TALAIAD
-1096 LPDGIR
+1096 LPKDIR
-1102 GFGHVKAAS
+1102 GFGHVKMAS
-1111 ITAVKQTEKAFVTA
+1111 ITEAEKHMKLEA
-1125 LGLGVRWKEPNS
+1125 KPN
-1137 AVHTNR
+1137 TNEKKPPSN

>member
-1 MRFFDT
+1 MSLFDT
-7 QLDDKFDLSKTRI
+7 KLDDKFDLTKPRI

-29 RLCLMQAQIDR
+29 RLCLMQAARDR
-40 ENGLDTGGYVSGY
+40 ENGLDTGGYISGY

-64 FGRAKKYLKDAQI
+64 FERAEKYLEDAQV

-128 HANLAGS
+128 HANLAGA

-169 PILNPSSVS
+169 PILNPASVS
-178 EIIEYGLHGWALSRF
+178 EIITFGLHGWALSRF

-216 LDTFKT
+216 LDNFKT
-222 KIPTDF
+222 MLPDDF
-228 DMLAGGLN
+228 IMPKGGLN
-236 IRLNDHPTLQ
+236 IRLNDHPTVQ

-252 HKLNAVLAYA
+252 YKLDAIRAYVRA
-262 RTNHLDQTIYAGG
+262 NRLNQTIYSGG
-275 KPPKIGIVSTG
+275 KSPKIGIVSTG

-291 VLQALDELGIDEA
+291 VLQALDELGIDQT
-304 RANALGLTLYKV
+304 RANKIGLSLYKI

-323 PTGIEGFA
+323 PDGITEFA
-331 KGLDQIIVVEEKR
+331 KNLDQIIVVEEKR
-344 GLIEDQI
+344 SLIEYQL
-351 RSILYGHENQPD
+351 RSILYGQKNPPN

-370 TGTVLF
+370 TGTTLF
-376 QAEMALDPVQIAAEI
+376 QPEVALNAVQIAAAI
-391 GQRLMSLKGGKS
+391 GERLLGLQGGKS
-403 LQNKVSDLKARLT
+403 LENKVHDLKARLAQ
-416 ETREELPV
+416 TREELPV
-424 ARGLVFCAGCP
+424 TRGLVFCAGCP
-435 HNTSTILPEG
+435 HNTSTALPEG
-445 ARGFSGIGCHWMAQF
+445 SRGFSGIGCHWMAQF
-460 MDRGVEG
+460 MGRSVEG

-474 GTNWI
+474 GANWI

-504 MSVRATVGSGVN
+504 MSVRAAIGAGIN

-533 THDGGLD
+533 LHDGGMD
-540 AYDIVAEVLAVG
+540 AYDIVAEVLAAG
-552 VRKLVYVTED
+552 VTRLEYVTED
-562 PARIDRS
+562 PARIDKS
-569 RLPKEVSIHHR
+569 RLPSGIKIHHR
-580 RDLQKVQEDLTKVK
+580 RDLQKVQEDIAKIK

-609 RRRRKRGTMPDIDK
+609 RRRRKRGTMADIDK
-623 RLFINP
+623 RLYIHP
-629 DVCEGCGDCGV
+629 GVCEGCGDCGV
-640 QSNCVAIQPFDTPLG
+640 QSNCVAVQPLDTPLG

-679 VTVQG
+679 VTVIG
-684 GTPRKSKASLAN
+684 ASLRRTKSTLTA
-696 LPDLPEPSR
+696 LPDLPEPTT
-705 KPDLT
+705 KPDL
-710 NPYSILVTGVGGTGV
+710 NKPYSILVTGVGGTGV

-757 VYSHIKVAASPND
+757 VYSHIKLAATPTAI
-770 VKTIRVADGNA
+770 KTIRVANGCA

-789 VVGAGNQAL
+789 IVAAGNQAL

-818 FAYERDFTLPTN
+818 FAYDKDFALPTD
-830 LMHTRI
+830 LMHSRI
-836 SDAVG
+836 LDAVG
-841 QSHVDFVDATKYA
+841 RSNAVFVDASNYA
-854 TQLLGDSIG
+854 TKLLGDSIG

-868 LGVAYQR
+868 LGVAYQK
-875 GLIPLSQKAIHRAIE
+875 GLVPLSEKAIERAIE

-895 VDMNTNAFNL
+895 VEMNKNAFVL
-905 GRHWVLDATRLDA
+905 GRHWLLDASRLDA
-918 LLPKTIPIIEPI
+918 LLPTVTIAAPQTLDET
-930 NLEDIIADRAMRLT
+930 IADRVARLT
-944 QYQNAKYADT
+944 AYQNAAYASG
-954 YRDFMVKVSN
+954 YRNFMAKVLN
-964 RSYAIVVAKNLF
+964 RPYAITVAKNLY

-989 LYSDPS
+989 LYSEPS
-995 FKQQLH
+995 FMAGLRE
-1001 NQFEGDLKLK
+1001 QFEGDLTLK
-1011 ISLAPPLLSRPDPVT
+1011 ISLAPPLLSRLDPIT
-1026 GKAKKYEFGAWILPF
+1026 GKARKYQFGTWIFPF
-1041 FKALKSLKVL
+1041 FKLLKTFKFL
-1051 RGTLFDPFGY
+1051 RTTPLDPFGY
-1061 SQERRMERA
+1061 SRERRMERA
-1070 LIENYKSMILDIPE
+1070 LIEEYKAMVLGIDE
-1084 TADSETALTLAN
+1084 KADLETALAIAD
-1096 LPDGIR
+1096 LPNDIR
-1102 GFGHVKAAS
+1102 GFGHVKMTS
-1111 ITAVKQTEKAFVTA
+1111 IKRFKTR
-1125 LGLGVRWKEPNS
+1125 GLI
-1137 AVHTNR
+1137 

>member
-1 MRFFDT
+1 MTFFDT
-7 QLDDKFDLSKTRI
+7 NLDDKFDLTKTRI

-29 RLCLMQAQIDR
+29 RLCLMQAARDR
-40 ENGLDTGGYVSGY
+40 AAGLDTGGYVSGY

-64 FGRAKKYLKDAQI
+64 FGRAKKYLEDAQV

-104 KHDGVFAMW
+104 KHNGVFAMW

-128 HANLAGS
+128 HANLAGTS
-135 SKNGGVL
+135 PNGGVL

-169 PILNPSSVS
+169 PVLNPASVS
-178 EIIEYGLHGWALSRF
+178 EIIAYGLHGWALSRF

-216 LDTFKT
+216 LDSFQTT
-222 KIPTDF
+222 LPTDF
-228 DMLAGGLN
+228 DMPLGGLN
-236 IRLNDHPTLQ
+236 IRLNDHPTVQ

-252 HKLNAVLAYA
+252 HKLNAVLAYTRA
-262 RTNHLDQTIYAGG
+262 NKLDQTIYTGG
-275 KPPKIGIVSTG
+275 NSPKIGIVSTG

-291 VLQALDELGIDEA
+291 TLQALDELGIDEA
-304 RANALGLTLYKV
+304 RANALGLALYKV

-323 PTGIEGFA
+323 PTGIAEFA

-344 GLIEDQI
+344 GLIEDQL
-351 RSILYGHENQPD
+351 RTLLYGRENQPG

-370 TGTVLF
+370 TGSTLF
-376 QAEMALDPVQIAAEI
+376 QPEMALNAVQIAAAI
-391 GQRLMSLKGGKS
+391 GQRLLTLKGGQS
-403 LQNKVSDLKARLT
+403 LENKVSDLKARLS
-416 ETREELPV
+416 ETRIELPV

-435 HNTSTILPEG
+435 HNSSTVLPAG

-474 GTNWI
+474 GSNWI

-504 MSVRATVGSGVN
+504 MSIRAAAGAGVN

-533 THDGGLD
+533 LHDGGMD
-540 AYDIVAEVLAVG
+540 AYDVVAEVLAAG
-552 VRKLVYVTED
+552 VTKLEYVTED

-569 RLPKEVSIHHR
+569 RLPSGIKIHHR
-580 RDLQKVQEDLTKVK
+580 RDLQKVQEEIAHVK

-609 RRRRKRGTMPDIDK
+609 RRRRKRGLMADIDK
-623 RLFINP
+623 RLYINP
-629 DVCEGCGDCGV
+629 EVCEGCGDCGI
-640 QSNCVAIQPFDTPLG
+640 QSNCVAIQPLDTPLG

-679 VTVQG
+679 VTVMG
-684 GTPRKSKASLAN
+684 GTPRKTKATLTN
-696 LPDLPEPSR
+696 LPNLPEPDS

-710 NPYSILVTGVGGTGV
+710 KPYSILVTGVGGTGV

-737 LDGLGSGI
+737 LDGKGSGI

-757 VYSHIKVAASPND
+757 VYSHIKIAATPD
-770 VKTIRVADGNA
+770 AIKTIRVADGCA

-789 VVGAGNQAL
+789 VVGAGNAAL
-798 STLSKSTHALINT
+798 STLSKSTQALINT

-818 FAYERDFTLPTN
+818 FAYERDFTLPTD
-830 LMHTRI
+830 LMHSRVT
-836 SDAVG
+836 DTVG
-841 QSHVDFVDATKYA
+841 HDNAAFVDASNYA

-868 LGVAYQR
+868 LGAAYQK
-875 GLIPLSQKAIHRAIE
+875 GLIPLSAKAITHAID

-895 VDMNTNAFNL
+895 TEMNKNAFAL
-905 GRHWVLDATRLDA
+905 GRHWVQDHSRLDA
-918 LLPKTIPIIEPI
+918 LLPTTTAPEPET
-930 NLEDIIADRAMRLT
+930 LDAIIADRATRLT
-944 QYQNAKYADT
+944 AYQNADYADS
-954 YRDFMVKVSN
+954 YRSFMAKVSDKP
-964 RSYAIVVAKNLF
+964 YAIAVARNLY
-976 KLMAYKDEYEVAR
+976 KLMTYKDEYEVAR

-995 FKQQLH
+995 FMEKLH
-1001 NQFEGDLKLK
+1001 DQFEGDLKLK

-1026 GKAKKYEFGAWILPF
+1026 GKAKKIEFGAWIFPV
-1041 FKALKSLKVL
+1041 FKVLAKLKNL
-1051 RGTLFDPFGY
+1051 RGTPFDPFGY
-1061 SQERRMERA
+1061 SSERRRERA
-1070 LIENYKSMILDIPE
+1070 LIEEYKSMVLGIKESTKPE
-1084 TADSETALTLAN
+1084 TALELAN
-1096 LPDGIR
+1096 LPEGIR

-1111 ITAVKQTEKAFVTA
+1111 
-1125 LGLGVRWKEPNS
+1125 VRDAETLKRGHLSEI
-1137 AVHTNR
+1137 VR

>member
-1 MRFFDT
+1 MTYFDT
-7 QLDDKFDLSKTRI
+7 HLDDKFDLSKTRI

-40 ENGLDTGGYVSGY
+40 DNGLDTGGYISGY

-64 FGRAKKYLKDAQI
+64 FGRAKKHLTDAQV

-135 SKNGGVL
+135 SKQGGVL

-169 PILNPSSVS
+169 PILNPASVS

-207 ESSGSIDVS
+207 ESSGSIDVD
-216 LDTFKT
+216 LDNFQT
-222 KIPTDF
+222 KLPTDF
-228 DMLAGGLN
+228 DMPTDGLN
-236 IRLNDHPTLQ
+236 IRLNDHPTTQ

-252 HKLNAVLAYA
+252 HKLNAVRAYT
-262 RTNHLDQTIYAGG
+262 RTNQLDKTIYTGG
-275 KPPKIGIVSTG
+275 KSPKIGIVSTG

-291 VLQALDELGIDEA
+291 TLQALDELGIDKA
-304 RANALGLTLYKV
+304 RANRMGLALYKV

-323 PTGIEGFA
+323 PDGITAFA
-331 KGLDQIIVVEEKR
+331 KDLDQIIVVEEKR
-344 GLIEDQI
+344 PLIEDQL
-351 RSILYGHENQPD
+351 RTILYGQENPPN

-370 TGTVLF
+370 TGATLF
-376 QAEMALDPVQIAAEI
+376 QPEMALNSVQIAAAI
-391 GQRLMSLKGGKS
+391 GTRLLTLRGGKS
-403 LQNKVSDLKARLT
+403 LANKVSDLKARLT
-416 ETREELPV
+416 EVREELPV
-424 ARGLVFCAGCP
+424 TRGLVFCAGCP
-435 HNTSTILPEG
+435 HNTSTILPIG

-460 MDRGVEG
+460 MDRAVEG

-474 GTNWI
+474 GSNWI

-504 MSVRATVGSGVN
+504 MSVRAAVGSGIN

-533 THDGGLD
+533 VHDGGLD
-540 AYDIVAEVLAVG
+540 AYDIVAEVLAAG
-552 VRKLVYVTED
+552 VTKLEYVTED
-562 PARIDRS
+562 PARIDKS
-569 RLPKEVSIHHR
+569 RLPGGIKIHHR
-580 RDLQKVQEDLTKVK
+580 RDLQKVQEEIAKVK
-594 GVSVIL
+594 GISVIL

-609 RRRRKRGTMPDIDK
+609 RRRRKRGVMPELDK
-623 RLFINP
+623 RLYINP

-640 QSNCVAIQPFDTPLG
+640 QSNCVAVQPLDTPLG

-679 VTVQG
+679 VTVLG
-684 GTPRKSKASLAN
+684 GTPRKNKATLIN
-696 LPDLPEPSR
+696 LPDLPEPAT
-705 KPDLT
+705 KPSLD

-725 VTIGALVGMAAH
+725 VTIGALIGMAAH
-737 LDGLGSGI
+737 LDGKGSGI

-757 VYSHIKVAASPND
+757 VYSHIKIAATPD
-770 VKTIRVADGNA
+770 AIKTIRVADGCA

-789 VVGAGNQAL
+789 IVGAGNQAL
-798 STLSKSTHALINT
+798 STLSKSTKALVNT

-818 FAYERDFTLPTN
+818 FAYDKDFTLPTD
-830 LMHTRI
+830 LMHSRI
-836 SDAVG
+836 IDTVG
-841 QSHVDFVDATKYA
+841 QANADFVDASNYA
-854 TQLLGDSIG
+854 TKLLGDSIG

-868 LGVAYQR
+868 LGVAYQK
-875 GLIPLSQKAIHRAIE
+875 GLIPLSEKAISHAID

-895 VDMNTNAFNL
+895 IEMNKNAFAL
-905 GRHWVLDATRLDA
+905 GRHWVSDASRVDA
-918 LLPKTIPIIEPI
+918 LLPSVTTVVTLQTLDE
-930 NLEDIIADRAMRLT
+930 IIADRMARLIA
-944 QYQNAKYADT
+944 YQNTAYANT
-954 YRDFMVKVSN
+954 YRDFIAQISD
-964 RSYAIVVAKNLF
+964 RPYAIAVAENLY

-989 LYSDPS
+989 LYTDPS
-995 FKQQLH
+995 FMAGLQE
-1001 NQFEGDLKLK
+1001 QFTGDLKLK
-1011 ISLAPPLLSRPDPVT
+1011 VSLAPPLISRPDPVT
-1026 GKAKKYEFGAWILPF
+1026 GKAKKIEFGAWIFPV
-1041 FKALKSLKVL
+1041 FKVLKSLKSL
-1051 RGTLFDPFGY
+1051 RGTPLDPFGY
-1061 SQERRMERA
+1061 SSERRKERA
-1070 LIENYKSMILDIPE
+1070 LVEEYKTVVLGIKND
-1084 TADSETALTLAN
+1084 TQADVALELAN
-1096 LPDGIR
+1096 LPEGIR

-1111 ITAVKQTEKAFVTA
+1111 IAEVKDFN
-1125 LGLGVRWKEPNS
+1125 LGIL
-1137 AVHTNR
+1137 HTGQ

>member
-1 MRFFDT
+1 MTYFDT

-40 ENGLDTGGYVSGY
+40 ENGLDTGGYISGY

-64 FGRAKKYLKDAQI
+64 FGRAKKHLTDAQV

-128 HANLAGS
+128 HANLAGT
-135 SKNGGVL
+135 SKQGGVL

-169 PILNPSSVS
+169 PILNPASVS

-207 ESSGSIDVS
+207 ESSGSIDVD
-216 LDTFKT
+216 LNNFKT
-222 KIPTDF
+222 QIPKDF
-228 DMLAGGLN
+228 DMPTDGLN
-236 IRLNDHPTLQ
+236 IRLNDHPTVQ

-252 HKLNAVLAYA
+252 HKLDAVRAYA
-262 RTNHLDQTIYAGG
+262 RTNQLDKTIYTGG
-275 KPPKIGIVSTG
+275 KSPKIGIVSTG

-291 VLQALDELGIDEA
+291 VLQALDELGIDKA
-304 RANALGLTLYKV
+304 RANRMGLALYKV

-323 PTGIEGFA
+323 PTGITEFA
-331 KGLDQIIVVEEKR
+331 QGLDQIIVVEEKR
-344 GLIEDQI
+344 GLIEDQL
-351 RSILYGHENQPD
+351 RTTLYGLDSPPN
-363 IIGKKSE
+363 IIGKRSE
-370 TGTVLF
+370 IGTVLF
-376 QAEMALDPVQIAAEI
+376 QAELALNSVQIAAAMGE
-391 GQRLMSLKGGKS
+391 RLLTLKGGKS
-403 LQNKVSDLKARLT
+403 LANKVSDLKARLT
-416 ETREELPV
+416 EVRTELPV
-424 ARGLVFCAGCP
+424 TRGLVFCAGCP
-435 HNTSTILPEG
+435 HNSSTILPTG

-474 GTNWI
+474 GSNWI

-504 MSVRATVGSGVN
+504 MSVRAAVGSGVN

-533 THDGGLD
+533 VHDGGLD
-540 AYDIVAEVLAVG
+540 AYDIVAEVLAAG
-552 VRKLVYVTED
+552 VTKLEYVTED
-562 PARIDRS
+562 PNRIDKS
-569 RLPKEVSIHHR
+569 RLPSGIKVHHR
-580 RDLQKVQEDLTKVK
+580 RDLQKVQEDIAKVK
-594 GVSVIL
+594 GISVIL
-600 YDQTCASEK
+600 YDQTCASEV
-609 RRRRKRGTMPDIDK
+609 RRRRKRGTMPDTNK
-623 RLFINP
+623 RLYINP
-629 DVCEGCGDCGV
+629 DVCEGCGDCGI
-640 QSNCVAIQPFDTPLG
+640 QSNCVAVQPLDTPLG

-679 VTVQG
+679 VTVLG
-684 GTPRKSKASLAN
+684 GTPRKNKATLIN
-696 LPDLPEPSR
+696 LPDLSEPSR
-705 KPDLT
+705 KPSLDK
-710 NPYSILVTGVGGTGV
+710 PYSILVTGVGGTGV
-725 VTIGALVGMAAH
+725 VTIGALIGMAAH
-737 LDGLGSGI
+737 LDGKGSGI

-757 VYSHIKVAASPND
+757 VYSHIKIADTPDAI
-770 VKTIRVADGNA
+770 KTIRVADGCAN
-781 DLMLGCDV
+781 LMLGCDV
-789 VVGAGNQAL
+789 IVGAGNQAL
-798 STLSKSTHALINT
+798 STLSKSTKALVNT

-818 FAYERDFTLPTN
+818 FAYDKDFTLPTD
-830 LMHTRI
+830 LMHSRI
-836 SDAVG
+836 VDTVG
-841 QSHVDFVDATKYA
+841 QANADFVDASNYA
-854 TQLLGDSIG
+854 TKLLGDSIG

-868 LGVAYQR
+868 LGVAYQK
-875 GLIPLSQKAIHRAIE
+875 GLIPLSERAICHAID

-895 VDMNTNAFNL
+895 IEMNKNAFAL
-905 GRHWVLDATRLDA
+905 GRHWVSDASRVDA
-918 LLPKTIPIIEPI
+918 LLPSVTAEVTPQTLDE
-930 NLEDIIADRAMRLT
+930 IIADRVGRLT
-944 QYQNAKYADT
+944 AYQNTAYAGSYSDFIAKISDKPYA
-954 YRDFMVKVSN
+954 S
-964 RSYAIVVAKNLF
+964 AVARNLY

-989 LYSDPS
+989 LYTDPS
-995 FKQQLH
+995 FMAGLQE
-1001 NQFEGDLKLK
+1001 QFSGEMKLK
-1011 ISLAPPLLSRPDPVT
+1011 ISLAPPLLSRPDPIT
-1026 GKAKKYEFGAWILPF
+1026 GKARKIEFAEWIFPV
-1041 FKALKSLKVL
+1041 FKVLSKLKPL

-1061 SQERRMERA
+1061 SQERKKERA
-1070 LIENYKSMILDIPE
+1070 LIDEYKSMILGIDEDTDAEIALATARLPE
-1084 TADSETALTLAN
+1084 D
-1096 LPDGIR
+1096 IR

-1111 ITAVKQTEKAFVTA
+1111 IQEFESVLKC
-1125 LGLGVRWKEPNS
+1125 
-1137 AVHTNR
+1137 